1 MGSRWALAAGL
12 LGPLLLAASAC
23 DTVDLGVPPAD
34 VNGCRPSQQFFYEH
48 IWPEFLGADH
58 GGKHCSDTR
67 CHDASSP
74 RLLLLPVPTS
84 PPGLPLPSDWA
95 AVYKAATEQMFC
107 TNVSASPL
115 LVRPSSADHGGG
127 MLIEANGPEAT
138 LVRMWVEA
146 K

>member
-1 MGSRWALAAGL
+1 MAAVL
-12 LGPLLLAASAC
+12 LGSISLGVQGC
-23 DTVDLGVPPAD
+23 DTVDLGAPPAD
-34 VNGCRPSQQFFYEH
+34 VNACRPSQQFFYER
-48 IWPEFLGADH
+48 IWPEFLGKEH
-58 GGKHCSDTR
+58 NGKRCSDTR

-74 RLLLLPVPTS
+74 RVLLLPVPTS
-84 PPGLPLPSDWA
+84 TPGLPLPSDWA

-115 LVRPSSADHGGG
+115 IARPSNPDHGG
-127 MLIEANGPEAT
+127 MKLIESDGAEAA

>member
-1 MGSRWALAAGL
+1 MLAGL
-12 LGPLLLAASAC
+12 LGLAPLGVLGC
-23 DTVDLGVPPAD
+23 DTVNLGDPPAD
-34 VNGCRPSQQFFYEH
+34 VNACRPSQQFFYER
-48 IWPEFLGADH
+48 IWPEFLGKDH
-58 GGKHCSDTR
+58 NGKRCSDTR

-84 PPGLPLPSDWA
+84 QPGLPLPSDWA
-95 AVYKAATEQMFC
+95 AVYKAATEQMLC

-115 LVRPSSADHGGG
+115 IARPSNPDHGGT
-127 MLIEANGPEAT
+127 MLIDPNGPEAA

>member
-1 MGSRWALAAGL
+1 MAAVLFGPL
-12 LGPLLLAASAC
+12 PLLLLGC

-34 VNGCRPSQQFFYEH
+34 VNACRPSQQFFYER
-48 IWPEFLGADH
+48 IWPEFLGKEH
-58 GGKHCSDTR
+58 NGKHCSDTR

-74 RLLLLPVPTS
+74 RVLLLPVPTS
-84 PPGLPLPSDWA
+84 QPGLPLPTDWA

-115 LVRPSSADHGGG
+115 IARPSNPDHGGT
-127 MLIEANGPEAT
+127 MLIDANGPEAA